1 MIDMSTIRTIHLI
14 GIGGVS
20 VSAIAEILHTNGYEI
35 SGSDMLSSP
44 TTEALKNKGF
54 KIYIG
59 HSADHIKNID
69 LVVYT
74 SAVNES
80 NPELSEALA
89 RGIPCISRAE
99 MLGQIML
106 AYEDS
111 IAISGTH
118 GKTTTTSMITRLL
131 NDSTFDPTSLVGGFF
146 SDIKSNVRIG
156 KSELFITEACEY
168 KENFLSFYPKVAVI
182 LNIDED
188 HLDFY
193 RDLEHI
199 ISSFAK
205 FTENIHE
212 DGVLVLNGDDY
223 NSKKIKSYYHGR
235 LITFGVN
242 SDCDFYAKN
251 VVYNHLGF
259 PTFDVYHND
268 QKKAQISLSI
278 PGQHN
283 VYNALAAIATASE
296 FMHDYELI
304 QTRLNS
310 FENAKRRFEKIG
322 EVNGITIIDEY
333 AHHPSEIKATL
344 QAAHRIESINK
355 LYCIFQPHTFSRTKE
370 LLHEFAGS
378 FKYTD
383 EVILTDIYAAREI
396 DNGEVHSKDLLKAL
410 LAEGINALYFETFDE
425 IVSYLSDKCKPKDFV
440 MTIGAGDVN
449 KIGYT
454 LNETLKRLD

>member
-20 VSAIAEILHTNGYEI
+20 VSAVAEILHTNGYEI
-35 SGSDMLSSP
+35 SGSDMSSSP

-74 SAVNES
+74 SAVGDE
-80 NPELSEALA
+80 NPELSEAMA
-89 RGIPCISRAE
+89 KGIPCLSRAE
-99 MLGQIML
+99 MLGQIMS
-106 AYEDS
+106 AYQDS

-131 NDSTFDPTSLVGGFF
+131 NDSTFDPTALVGGFF
-146 SDIKSNVRIG
+146 ADIESNVRIG

-168 KENFLSFYPKVAVI
+168 KESFLSFYPKIGVI

-212 DGVLVLNGDDY
+212 EGVLILNGDDY

-235 LITFGVN
+235 LITFGIN
-242 SDCDFYAKN
+242 SDCDFSAKN

-259 PTFDVYHND
+259 PTFDVYYKD
-268 QKKAQISLSI
+268 QKKIQISLSI

-296 FMHDYELI
+296 FIQDFELI
-304 QTRLNS
+304 QSRLNS
-310 FENAKRRFEKIG
+310 FKNAKRRFEQIG
-322 EVNGITIIDEY
+322 EVKDIIIIDEY
-333 AHHPSEIKATL
+333 AHHPNEIKATL
-344 QAAHRIESINK
+344 QAARRIESMNK
-355 LYCIFQPHTFSRTKE
+355 LYCVFQPHTYSRTKE

-378 FKYTD
+378 FKYAD
-383 EVILTDIYAAREI
+383 EVILTNIYAAREI
-396 DNGEVHSKDLLKAL
+396 DKGEIHSKDLLKEL
-410 LAEGINALYFETFDE
+410 LAEGVNALYFETFDE
-425 IVSYLSDKCKPKDFV
+425 IVNYLATKCQPHDFV

-454 LNETLKRLD
+454 LTETLKK

>member
-1 MIDMSTIRTIHLI
+1 MIDMSTIQTVHLI

-35 SGSDMLSSP
+35 SGSDMSSSP
-44 TTEALKNKGF
+44 ITEALQNKGL

-74 SAVNES
+74 SAVTEE
-80 NPELSEALA
+80 NPELSEAIA
-89 RGIPCISRAE
+89 KGIPCLSRAE
-99 MLGQIML
+99 MLGQIMC
-106 AYEDS
+106 AYQDS

-131 NDSTFDPTSLVGGFF
+131 NDSTFDPTALVGGFF
-146 SDIKSNVRIG
+146 SDIESNVRIG

-168 KENFLSFYPKVAVI
+168 KESFLSFFPKIGII

-188 HLDFY
+188 HLDYY

-199 ISSFAK
+199 ISAFAK
-205 FTENIHE
+205 FADNIHE

-223 NSKKIKSYYHGR
+223 NSKKIKAYYQGR
-235 LITFGVN
+235 LTTFGIN
-242 SDCDFYAKN
+242 SDCDFSAKN
-251 VVYNHLGF
+251 IVYNHLGF
-259 PTFDVYHND
+259 PTFDVYYKD
-268 QKKAQISLSI
+268 QKKTQISLSI

-283 VYNALAAIATASE
+283 VYNALAAIAAVSE
-296 FMHDYELI
+296 FIKDYDLI
-304 QTRLNS
+304 QSRLNS
-310 FENAKRRFEKIG
+310 FKNAKRRFEQIG
-322 EVNGITIIDEY
+322 SVNDISIIDEY

-344 QAAHRIESINK
+344 QAARRIESLNK
-355 LYCIFQPHTFSRTKE
+355 LYCIFQPHTYSRTKE

-378 FKYTD
+378 FKSAD
-383 EVILTDIYAAREI
+383 EVILTNIYAAREV
-396 DNGEVHSKDLLKAL
+396 DKGEIHSKDLLKAL
-410 LAEGINALYFETFDE
+410 LAEGINALFFETFDE
-425 IVSYLSDKCKPKDFV
+425 VVAYLAANCHPHDFV

-449 KIGYT
+449 KIGYA
-454 LNETLKRLD
+454 LNDILKK

>member
-1 MIDMSTIRTIHLI
+1 
-14 GIGGVS
+14 
-20 VSAIAEILHTNGYEI
+20 
-35 SGSDMLSSP
+35 MLSSP

-74 SAVNES
+74 SAVNDS

-106 AYEDS
+106 AYKDS
-111 IAISGTH
+111 VAISGTH

-131 NDSTFDPTSLVGGFF
+131 NDSTFDPTALVGGFF

-193 RDLEHI
+193 RNLEHI

-212 DGVLVLNGDDY
+212 DGVLILNGDDY

-235 LITFGVN
+235 LITFGIN
-242 SDCDFYAKN
+242 SDCDFCAKN

-304 QTRLNS
+304 QTRLSS

-378 FKYTD
+378 FKYAD

-454 LNETLKRLD
+454 LNETLKKFD